1 VNAELAAKVRDL
13 EEANDDL
20 LNLINCTDIAMIFLD
35 NRLRVKRFTPEAQ
48 RLFRL
53 IGTDVGRPLADLAT
67 SLDYPDLLADAERA
81 LETLSPVE
89 KEVRASGGAW
99 YGVRIRLYRTARN
112 AIEGLVV
119 VFTDVSPRKAAE
131 DHAQQ
136 ARSFVEAV
144 ADSVLEPLLVLDAG
158 LRVVRANLAFYRTFA
173 LARERTE
180 GRLVYELGDRQW
192 DVPGLRARLEK
203 VLAQGQ
209 GPEEF
214 EVAHEFPG
222 IGFRRLLLRAHRAPN
237 AEPDAPALLLLA
249 IEDASGLA
257 TPPAVPRE
265 PSS

>member
-131 DHAQQ
+131 DHAQR

-144 ADSVLEPLLVLDAG
+144 ADGVREPLLVLDAG
-158 LRVVRANLAFYRTFA
+158 LRVVRANRAFYETFA
-173 LARERTE
+173 VAREQAE
-180 GRLVYELGDRQW
+180 GRLLYELAEW

-203 VLAQGQ
+203 VLAQDQ

-237 AEPDAPALLLLA
+237 AERDAPELLLLA
-249 IEDASGLA
+249 IEDASGRA